1 MAAPS
6 PPPLPRSFK
15 RSAPS
20 ERERESS
27 PVSRLTGKKV
37 IARLEA
43 TRHRPRTSFAP
54 LHHHPFLPSFLDIAN
69 VSPSSV
75 GERPSTPRF
84 HSRNTHIHIHSSRHT
99 AANTQREG
107 KRPHTHTAAADAQQ
121 QTHREKKRDHT
132 HTHTHNTERAANTQR
147 EEERP
152 HTHTRAHRGRAVAV
166 VPNPFSSPP
175 PPLFVLRPCLPDFFP
190 ACFHFPS
197 VEDEKKNFHF
207 LRRIDR
213 FCVWFDLEMN
223 RNLDRLSREGR

>member
-152 HTHTRAHRGRAVAV
+152 HTHTRARTEGGRS
-166 VPNPFSSPP
+166 PLSRIPF
-175 PPLFVLRPCLPDFFP
+175 PLLPLLFSFYALVSLISFQPVSISHPLRMR
-190 ACFHFPS
+190 
-197 VEDEKKNFHF
+197 
-207 LRRIDR
+207 RRISISCEESIDFVFGSILR
-213 FCVWFDLEMN
+213 
-223 RNLDRLSREGR
+223 